1 MGQYFDEE
9 SGLCYNRFRYYSNET
24 GQYISPDPI
33 GLMGGLNPYGY
44 VHNPLS
50 WVDPFGL
57 SGTSEVMPKKQLP
70 YKVINE
76 LKKFEGKDY
85 RFGNQTFKL
94 DKAGMKHILE
104 RHHPNYWDG
113 SIKAKQ
119 SFLSRKMSINDI
131 TDAIGSVMKQN
142 RDTVISKGS
151 VGKFQIS
158 GQYKG
163 QDYVVGFKNGRIG
176 QFYPGKL

>member
-1 MGQYFDEE
+1 
-9 SGLCYNRFRYYSNET
+9 
-24 GQYISPDPI
+24 
-33 GLMGGLNPYGY
+33 
-44 VHNPLS
+44 
-50 WVDPFGL
+50 
-57 SGTSEVMPKKQLP
+57 MPKKQLP
-70 YKVINE
+70 HKVINE

-85 RFGNQTFKL
+85 RFGNQTSKL

-119 SFLSRKMSINDI
+119 SFLSPKMSTNDI
-131 TDAIGSVMKQN
+131 TDAIGNVMKQN